1 MKCIKAEIRNEE
13 NGDTEKAKESEKKM
27 KTEKTEKVSS
37 YELKK

>member
-1 MKCIKAEIRNEE
+1 MKSFEAEIRNEE
-13 NGDTEKAKESEKKM
+13 KCDTEKTKESEKKM